1 MKFLIDNF
9 GVCNLFGRQNYEYY
23 ARLTSR
29 VLRIQNNLIFTY
41 KYPHELFLSTAE
53 ESTSGKSSPGGES
66 VLPNVDEVQVAL
78 RGVNRYSERTQS
90 LSFLPQVHER
100 QAQRMK
106 IRSEWFLNPTADE
119 SSPGYIH
126 AHHPVIH
133 QSHRIAHHR
142 MPSPMLESDQE
153 F

>member
-9 GVCNLFGRQNYEYY
+9 GLCNLFGLQNYEYY

-29 VLRIQNNLIFTY
+29 VLRIQNIQNNLIFTY

-53 ESTSGKSSPGGES
+53 ESTSGKSSPSGES
-66 VLPNVDEVQVAL
+66 VLPNLDEL
-78 RGVNRYSERTQS
+78 RNVNRYAERTKS

-100 QAQRMK
+100 QTQRMK
-106 IRSEWFLNPTADE
+106 MRSEWFLNPTADE
-119 SSPGYIH
+119 SSTGFIQARHVSQRVP
-126 AHHPVIH
+126 
-133 QSHRIAHHR
+133 RHR